1 MKLAPAFQAPLPTP
15 RPRSRTAARRAPV
28 RPLDDARTEQVR
40 LIEFVWTAGESIQP
54 VLLVDREW
62 LH

>member
-1 MKLAPAFQAPLPTP
+1 
-15 RPRSRTAARRAPV
+15 V

-40 LIEFVWTAGESIQP
+40 LIEFVWTAGASIQP

>member
-1 MKLAPAFQAPLPTP
+1 
-15 RPRSRTAARRAPV
+15 V